1 MTLRRDGPVDRK
13 VGVPNGFDY
22 ELHNRNDIEK
32 LLGDKAWA
40 ISYKDS
46 ACRCFG
52 YMVSALRGGY
62 RTINVPHTLP
72 WTSLNLKSECPAAC
86 M

>member
-1 MTLRRDGPVDRK
+1 MCRDGAADRT

-22 ELHNRNDIEK
+22 ELHSRKDIEK

-52 YMVSALRGGY
+52 YMVLLCRVFTASCS
-62 RTINVPHTLP
+62 IK
-72 WTSLNLKSECPAAC
+72 NL
-86 M
+86 

>member
-52 YMVSALRGGY
+52 YMVSALRGDY
-62 RTINVPHTLP
+62 RVVKEEITALSKCLTR
-72 WTSLNLKSECPAAC
+72 SLAPA
-86 M
+86 